1 MTNQR
6 HILIL
11 GDSVFDNLEYI
22 GKHEKDGQ
30 ARMLDALPNYHQT
43 FLAVDGHI
51 TKDVIDVQ
59 TKYIK
64 DAVLH
69 NGPIT
74 DLVMSIGG
82 NNLLKEASLL
92 GVKTKDA
99 MGGLSLFRTRQEQ
112 FSKDYSKMLL
122 SIKPHIE
129 FETRWHI
136 LGIYYPCYSAPQDFP
151 TRRFPTDMHFQNAS
165 RLGVDLF
172 NSVIKQQI
180 DDKDYIDLNH
190 LFHYGDNKRYYA
202 NPIEPSSEG
211 SRVIAEVI
219 KPRIEGGK

>member
-11 GDSVFDNLEYI
+11 GDSVFDNRRYI
-22 GKHEKDGQ
+22 GEKEKDGE

-43 FLAVDGHI
+43 FLALDGAI
-51 TKDVIDVQ
+51 THELPRQ
-59 TKYIK
+59 TKYINT
-64 DAVLH
+64 AIET

-74 DLVMSIGG
+74 DVVLSIGG
-82 NNLLKEASLL
+82 NNLLGEGVLL
-92 GVKTKDA
+92 NARTQNVL
-99 MGGLSLFRTRQEQ
+99 GGLSLFRKIQEQ

-122 SIKPHIE
+122 SIKPHLGV
-129 FETRWHI
+129 ETRWHV
-136 LGIYYPCYSAPQDFP
+136 LGIYYPCFSALQDFP
-151 TRRFPTDMHFQNAS
+151 NRAFPKDMHFQNAS

-190 LFHYGDNKRYYA
+190 LFHYGGNKRYYA

>member
-1 MTNQR
+1 MTKQG

-11 GDSVFDNLEYI
+11 GDSVFDNTVYI
-22 GKHEKDGQ
+22 GKHEKDGE

-43 FLAVDGHI
+43 FLALDGHI
-51 TKDVIDVQ
+51 TKHVIDFQ

-64 DAVLH
+64 DAVLQ

-99 MGGLSLFRTRQEQ
+99 MGGLSLFRKIQEQ

-122 SIKPHIE
+122 SIKPHLGVD
-129 FETRWHI
+129 TRWHV
-136 LGIYYPCYSAPQDFP
+136 LGIYYPCFSALQDFP
-151 TRRFPTDMHFQNAS
+151 NRAFPKDMHFQNAS

-190 LFHYGDNKRYYA
+190 LFHYGGNKRYYA